1 MNDENKQI
9 EEIAMRCVKI
19 CEEKKAADIV
29 LFDKSKDSILADYFL
44 VCCGTSLQHIRALAD
59 NLRRT
64 LIEQGIRPRGQEGG
78 SSQWLV
84 LDYGIIL
91 VHIMTPEMRRR
102 YCLEELWD
110 RNLIVYQGGEELPPP
125 SQERQAA
132 WDNEAPFEAEDEED
146 FEDDYDDEDD
156 FEDDYDDEDEYDEDE
171 YEDGDEVE
179 FEDDY
184 DDEMEI
190 IDVDELD
197 DEDDEAE
204 KKKKSKEKG
213 NEKGSFTLKD
223 LFGNDDK

>member
-1 MNDENKQI
+1 MDNENKQI

-64 LIEQGIRPRGQEGG
+64 LQEQGVRPRGQEGG

-84 LDYGIIL
+84 LDYGIII
-91 VHIMTPEMRRR
+91 VHIMTPEMRRH

-110 RNLIVYQGGEELPPP
+110 RNLIVYQGGEALPPP
-125 SQERQAA
+125 SQDGQAS
-132 WDNEAPFEAEDEED
+132 WDSEEPFDSEDDD
-146 FEDDYDDEDD
+146 FEDEYDEDD
-156 FEDDYDDEDEYDEDE
+156 FEDEDDFDEDDEDFDED
-171 YEDGDEVE
+171 YEDD
-179 FEDDY
+179 
-184 DDEMEI
+184 MEI
-190 IDVDELD
+190 IDVDDLEE
-197 DEDDEAE
+197 EDDEE
-204 KKKKSKEKG
+204 DKKSKDKGKGDEKG
-213 NEKGSFTLKD
+213 GFTLKD

>member
-1 MNDENKQI
+1 MDNENKQI

-64 LIEQGIRPRGQEGG
+64 LQEQGVRPRGQEGG

-84 LDYGIIL
+84 LDYGIII
-91 VHIMTPEMRRR
+91 VHIMTPEMRRH

-110 RNLIVYQGGEELPPP
+110 RNLIVYQGGEALPPP
-125 SQERQAA
+125 SQDGQAS
-132 WDNEAPFEAEDEED
+132 WDSEEPFDSEDED
-146 FEDDYDDEDD
+146 FEDEYDEDD
-156 FEDDYDDEDEYDEDE
+156 FEDDEDFDEDDEDFDED
-171 YEDGDEVE
+171 YEDD
-179 FEDDY
+179 
-184 DDEMEI
+184 MEI
-190 IDVDELD
+190 IDVDDLEE
-197 DEDDEAE
+197 EDDEE
-204 KKKKSKEKG
+204 DKKSKDKGKGDEKG
-213 NEKGSFTLKD
+213 GFTLKD

>member
-1 MNDENKQI
+1 MNGENKQI

-44 VCCGTSLQHIRALAD
+44 VCCGTSLQHIRALAE

-64 LIEQGIRPRGQEGG
+64 LIAEGVRPRGQEGG

-110 RNLIVYQGGEELPPP
+110 KNLIVYQGGEPLPPP
-125 SQERQAA
+125 SQDIQGS
-132 WDNEAPFEAEDEED
+132 WDDDASFANDEDEE
-146 FEDDYDDEDD
+146 FEDDYD
-156 FEDDYDDEDEYDEDE
+156 EDE
-171 YEDGDEVE
+171 E

-184 DDEMEI
+184 DDEFDEDDEEFDEDEEFEDDYDDDLEI
-190 IDVDELD
+190 IDVDDLD
-197 DEDDEAE
+197 EEEDKED
-204 KKKKSKEKG
+204 KKEKEKDKTP
-213 NEKGSFTLKD
+213 EKGTFTLKD

>member
-1 MNDENKQI
+1 MDNENKQI

-64 LIEQGIRPRGQEGG
+64 LQEQGVRPRGQEGG

-84 LDYGIIL
+84 LDYGIII
-91 VHIMTPEMRRR
+91 VHIMTPEMRRH

-110 RNLIVYQGGEELPPP
+110 RNLIVYQGGEALPPP
-125 SQERQAA
+125 SQDGQAS
-132 WDNEAPFEAEDEED
+132 WDSEEPFDSEDED
-146 FEDDYDDEDD
+146 FEDEYDEDD
-156 FEDDYDDEDEYDEDE
+156 FEDEDDFDEDDEDFDED
-171 YEDGDEVE
+171 YEDD
-179 FEDDY
+179 
-184 DDEMEI
+184 MEI
-190 IDVDELD
+190 IDVDDLEE
-197 DEDDEAE
+197 EDDEE
-204 KKKKSKEKG
+204 DKKSKDKGKGDEKG
-213 NEKGSFTLKD
+213 GFTLKD